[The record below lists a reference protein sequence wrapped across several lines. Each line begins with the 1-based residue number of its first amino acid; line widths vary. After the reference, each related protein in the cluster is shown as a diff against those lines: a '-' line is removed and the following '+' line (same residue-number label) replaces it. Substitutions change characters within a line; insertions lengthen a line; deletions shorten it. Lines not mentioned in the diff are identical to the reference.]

1 METYR
6 EKLKLQNVVFAIGC
20 VALALFSVLG
30 FLGEAGVVKLAPSV
44 GDGHWQSRWRGF
56 ISGASF
62 GILVLLLTGLIRN
75 LRALKDEKK
84 LKKLYIKESDER
96 QAQIVANALCAAM
109 RATLILG
116 LAAVIVAGYFS
127 MTVSVTLLVT
137 VLLVSLMTLAF
148 KLYFGKNIETVGKS
162 RFNVLWLFQPGEP
175 KHVFES
181 RGSGLSAEMPACKS

>member
-44 GDGHWQSRWRGF
+44 GDGHWQSLWRGF

-62 GILVLLLTGLIRN
+62 GILVLLTGLIRN

-96 QAQIVANALCAAM
+96 QAQIVAKALCEAM

-127 MTVSVTLLVT
+127 MTVSLTLLVT

-148 KLYFGKNIETVGKS
+148 KLYFGKKY
-162 RFNVLWLFQPGEP
+162 
-175 KHVFES
+175 
-181 RGSGLSAEMPACKS
+181 

>member
-1 METYR
+1 MESYR

-44 GDGHWQSRWRGF
+44 GDGHWQSLWRGF
-56 ISGASF
+56 ISGASI
-62 GILVLLLTGLIRN
+62 GILAMLLFGLIRN

-84 LKKLYIKESDER
+84 LKQQYVKEGDER
-96 QAQIVANALCAAM
+96 QKQIYTNAM

-127 MTVSVTLLVT
+127 MTVSLTLLVT

-148 KLYFGKNIETVGKS
+148 KLYFGKKY
-162 RFNVLWLFQPGEP
+162 
-175 KHVFES
+175 
-181 RGSGLSAEMPACKS
+181 

>member
-1 METYR
+1 MESYR

-44 GDGHWQSRWRGF
+44 GDGHWQSLWRGF
-56 ISGASF
+56 ISGASI
-62 GILVLLLTGLIRN
+62 GILAMLLFGLIRN

-84 LKKLYIKESDER
+84 LKQQYVKEGDER
-96 QAQIVANALCAAM
+96 QKQIYTNALCAAM

-127 MTVSVTLLVT
+127 MAVSLTLLVT

-148 KLYFGKNIETVGKS
+148 KLYFGKNIKTAGKS
-162 RFNVLWLFQPGEP
+162 RFNVLWFFRQGKS

-181 RGSGLSAEMPACKS
+181 RGSGLSAGMPACRS

>member
-1 METYR
+1 MESYR

-20 VALALFSVLG
+20 VVLALFSVLG

-44 GDGHWQSRWRGF
+44 GDGHWQWRGF

-96 QAQIVANALCAAM
+96 QAQIVAKALCEAM

-127 MTVSVTLLVT
+127 MTVSLTLLVT

-148 KLYFGKNIETVGKS
+148 KLYFGKKY
-162 RFNVLWLFQPGEP
+162 
-175 KHVFES
+175 
-181 RGSGLSAEMPACKS
+181 

>member
-1 METYR
+1 MESYR
-6 EKLKLQNVVFAIGC
+6 EKLKLQNAVFAIGC

-84 LKKLYIKESDER
+84 LKKLKKLYIKESDER
-96 QAQIVANALCAAM
+96 QAQIVAKALCEAM

-127 MTVSVTLLVT
+127 MTVSLTLLVT

-148 KLYFGKNIETVGKS
+148 KLYFGKKY
-162 RFNVLWLFQPGEP
+162 
-175 KHVFES
+175 
-181 RGSGLSAEMPACKS
+181 

>member
-1 METYR
+1 MESYR

-56 ISGASF
+56 

-96 QAQIVANALCAAM
+96 QAQIVAKALCEAM

-127 MTVSVTLLVT
+127 MTVSLTLLVT

-148 KLYFGKNIETVGKS
+148 KLYFGKKY
-162 RFNVLWLFQPGEP
+162 
-175 KHVFES
+175 
-181 RGSGLSAEMPACKS
+181 

>member
-1 METYR
+1 MESYR

-20 VALALFSVLG
+20 VALALFSALG

-56 ISGASF
+56 ISGASI
-62 GILVLLLTGLIRN
+62 GILAVLLLTGLIRN

-96 QAQIVANALCAAM
+96 QAQIVAKALCEAM

-127 MTVSVTLLVT
+127 MTVSLTLLVT

-148 KLYFGKNIETVGKS
+148 KLYFGKKY
-162 RFNVLWLFQPGEP
+162 
-175 KHVFES
+175 
-181 RGSGLSAEMPACKS
+181 

>member
-20 VALALFSVLG
+20 VALTLFSVLG
-30 FLGEAGVVKLAPSV
+30 FLGEAGVVKLALSV
-44 GDGHWQSRWRGF
+44 GDGHWQSLWRGF
-56 ISGASF
+56 ISGASI
-62 GILVLLLTGLIRN
+62 GILAMLLFGLIRN

-84 LKKLYIKESDER
+84 LKQQYVKEGDER
-96 QAQIVANALCAAM
+96 QKQIYTNALCAAM

-127 MTVSVTLLVT
+127 MTVSLTLLVT

-148 KLYFGKNIETVGKS
+148 KLYFGKKY
-162 RFNVLWLFQPGEP
+162 
-175 KHVFES
+175 
-181 RGSGLSAEMPACKS
+181 

>member
-1 METYR
+1 MESYR

-75 LRALKDEKK
+75 LRALEEEKK

-96 QAQIVANALCAAM
+96 QAQIVAKALCEAM

-127 MTVSVTLLVT
+127 MTVSLTLLVT

-148 KLYFGKNIETVGKS
+148 KLYFGKKY
-162 RFNVLWLFQPGEP
+162 
-175 KHVFES
+175 
-181 RGSGLSAEMPACKS
+181 